1 MGEGTALTLLP
12 SGMPCW
18 LAALPTLPPVGPGP
32 GELGQVTGRLW
43 DLAQVP
49 ASLTLAAFLT
59 LKALLP
65 NFPLGLR
72 PILKCSS
79 VNGGAPRGD
88 VLGSQATWEMID

>member
-18 LAALPTLPPVGPGP
+18 LAVLPTLPPVGPGP

-49 ASLTLAAFLT
+49 ASLTLAAFLNIESSSPQ
-59 LKALLP
+59 LS
-65 NFPLGLR
+65 LG
-72 PILKCSS
+72 
-79 VNGGAPRGD
+79 VEAH
-88 VLGSQATWEMID
+88 SQMQ